1 MEATFLG
8 TSCMIPTKERNLFS
22 VFIRHET
29 EGALVDCGEGT
40 QRQFKQADMNLTKIT
55 RILITHWHGD
65 HVLGLPGLVQTLGAS
80 HYNGT
85 LNIYGP
91 KGTKKFFEN
100 LKKSFHFDI
109 RIEVK
114 VHDITKNGL
123 VFENNVIRI
132 EAEKLEHGVPCLGYK
147 IIEPDKRRINMKKA
161 KDLGLNEGPLLGQ
174 LQEGKS
180 VMLKGKKI
188 NPDDVS
194 NIIVG
199 RKVAIVVDT
208 VICNG
213 AKKLANDVDLLI
225 AESTY
230 TSDLEEKGEEY
241 GHMTAQQAAKLAQM
255 ANVKDLILTHFSQR
269 YKTSDVIL
277 EDAKKVFPNVR
288 CAYDLMNVR
297 L

>member
-1 MEATFLG
+1 MEVTFLG

-22 VFIRHET
+22 VFVRHET
-29 EGALVDCGEGT
+29 EGILIDCGEGT

-55 RILITHWHGD
+55 KILITHWHGD

-80 HYNGT
+80 HYNST

-114 VHDITKNGL
+114 VHDIVKNGM
-123 VFENNVIRI
+123 VFENNTIRI

-147 IIEPDKRRINMKKA
+147 IIEPDKRRINMKRA
-161 KDLGLNEGPLLGQ
+161 KDLGLNEGPMLGQ
-174 LQEGKS
+174 LQTGKS
-180 VMLKGKKI
+180 IVLKGKKI
-188 NPDDVS
+188 NPEDVS

-199 RKVAIVVDT
+199 RKIAIVVDT

-213 AKKLANDVDLLI
+213 AKKLANDADLLI

-241 GHMTAQQAAKLAQM
+241 GHMTAQQAAKLAQIS
-255 ANVKDLILTHFSQR
+255 NVKDLILTHFSQR
-269 YKTSDVIL
+269 YKTSDIIL

-297 L
+297 I